1 MKNNIYY
8 PNTNQDFVEP
18 NNEVNTTNQ
27 DAFALNENDNLENIE
42 TSNSGRI
49 IGKGLGQ
56 ELIERKIVFNPPKK
70 DVVVELISIDKEVKI
85 TDAEVGINSVIVNGF
100 VHNSIMYKTI
110 KHHHGDKD
118 DNKDNDKDNKN
129 GKGEEAA
136 GEENNKENKKNDNKK
151 DDNKKDDNK
160 KDDNKNE
167 QTRPSCEILTVGAVA
182 VDGVVRH
189 TTVWIPFKSFIH
201 IKGARRGD
209 IAEVLYATINDNDCL
224 LGELPIYEE
233 DERGGTQ
240 SIQVMEGVEQQQ
252 FIEGII
258 DKNLIRIAVLVKR
271 PY

>member
-18 NNEVNTTNQ
+18 NNEVNITNQ
-27 DAFALNENDNLENIE
+27 DEFTPNENDILENAE
-42 TSNSGRI
+42 NLNNGRV
-49 IGKGLGQ
+49 IGKGIGQ

-85 TDAEVGINSVIVNGF
+85 TDAEVGMNSVIVNGF

-110 KHHHGDKD
+110 NRPHGDKD
-118 DNKDNDKDNKN
+118 DNKDGKDNDKDNKD
-129 GKGEEAA
+129 GKGEE
-136 GEENNKENKKNDNKK
+136 GGKEDNKK
-151 DDNKKDDNK
+151 DENKKDE
-160 KDDNKNE
+160 NKNE

-189 TTVWIPFKSFIH
+189 TTVWIPFKSYIH
-201 IKGARRGD
+201 IKGVRRGD
-209 IAEVLYATINDNDCL
+209 IAEVLYATINDKDCL

-240 SIQVMEGVEQQQ
+240 SIQVIDGVEQQQ

-258 DKNLIRIAVLVKR
+258 DKNLIRIAVIVKR
-271 PY
+271 S

>member
-8 PNTNQDFVEP
+8 PNTNKVFVEP
-18 NNEVNTTNQ
+18 NNEVNMTNQ
-27 DAFALNENDNLENIE
+27 DAFALNENDNLENVE
-42 TSNSGRI
+42 TLNNGRV

-110 KHHHGDKD
+110 KRPHGGKQDNKDDKD
-118 DNKDNDKDNKN
+118 DDKDKKD
-129 GKGEEAA
+129 GKGQEGQ
-136 GEENNKENKKNDNKK
+136 GECKK

-209 IAEVLYATINDNDCL
+209 IAEVLSATINDNDCL

-233 DERGGTQ
+233 DERGGAQ
-240 SIQVMEGVEQQQ
+240 SIQVVEGVEQQQ